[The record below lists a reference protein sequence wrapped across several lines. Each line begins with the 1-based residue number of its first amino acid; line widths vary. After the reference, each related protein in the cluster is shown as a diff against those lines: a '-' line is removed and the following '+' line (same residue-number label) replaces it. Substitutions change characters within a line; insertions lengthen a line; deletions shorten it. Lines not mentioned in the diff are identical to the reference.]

1 MSALVHE
8 VRLAVRA
15 LRRAPGFSLIVIA
28 TLAIGI
34 GANTAIFS
42 VVNAVLLR
50 PFAFEDPDRL
60 VVIWES
66 RASAGENVM
75 FASPPNYADWRTRT
89 GSFESMAA
97 FAPRSYNVA
106 DDIDTQRVQGAQ
118 VSASLFPTLG
128 VTPALGRVFTERDDQ
143 PGAPAVVILSW
154 GLWQSR
160 YGADPAI
167 VGRSIRIADAPHE
180 IIGVMP
186 LEFDFP
192 PPIDLEGRT
201 FPRRNELWTPLAMD
215 LQALPR
221 SAHFLTVIARLAAGV
236 SAQAASAEMASVA
249 ARLEGEFPE
258 TNGEWTARV
267 VPFDRVVVGDLRTAL
282 LILLGAVS
290 VVLLIACA
298 NLANVMLAR
307 ASDRQREY
315 AIRAALGA
323 GRVRLVRQSILES
336 QVLAL
341 VGGLAGLALAFALTG
356 LLIRL
361 APAGVPRLA
370 QTRID
375 VIVALYAFGVSV
387 VTGALFGLAPATRAF
402 SADLAKLLKQG
413 QRATSARRPGLR
425 GALVIAE
432 VAMALI
438 LLAGAGL
445 LFRSFIALRGVE
457 TGVTAQNVLTMRM
470 SAPES
475 RYADAASLA
484 EVYRSLEERIG
495 ALPGVEAAGF
505 TLDVPL
511 ASDHQGTR
519 LDIEGEPPA
528 TAEDPRSVHF
538 SVASPGYF
546 RAMGVP
552 VTAGRG
558 FDSRDGADAELV
570 VLINDALAQRFFPG
584 QDPVGRRIILG
595 GPRRIIGVIGNVRL
609 ETMAA
614 DPGPAMILPHAQ
626 IPERSL
632 SLVVRT
638 RGEPVSMI
646 GPVRD
651 AIRSVDRGIPLYDVK
666 TMEQVLADS
675 VAQPRFSSLLL
686 LVFSAIALALATVGI
701 YGVISYTVTQRSREI
716 GLRIALGA
724 RAVDVVRMVIGNG
737 LALVATGMLIG
748 IGLGLVLSRT
758 MASMLHGTA
767 PGDPFTFVAV
777 SAFLLLVSILACW
790 IPAHRASR
798 LDPLR
803 ALRLD

>member
-1 MSALVHE
+1 
-8 VRLAVRA
+8 
-15 LRRAPGFSLIVIA
+15 VIA

-519 LDIEGEPPA
+519 LDIEGEPPP

>member
-519 LDIEGEPPA
+519 LDIEGEPPP